1 MGRDRQAVRDRIR
14 HSGLR
19 ERLQSQ
25 QATVAR
31 SAGSVLILVARPR
44 QMQRRAQLHSFP
56 YNLAFLHRDHWSRD
70 FYSRLWTR
78 SHSHQL
84 LKNLVILRTAIWI
97 AGAVF
102 CDGSDI
108 NRARAY
114 RFRPAHR
121 HGKKM
126 RVAKW
131 YVGYGNSASIRPR
144 GSKFI
149 FRHGNLRVR
158 ERRSANGPE
167 MIQLHHESMAHAI
180 EIRDRFERL
189 ALALLRALSISRMEQ
204 RNVPRVVPLPSNRRA
219 HAGVHSPAEKH
230 HGFSAM

>member
-1 MGRDRQAVRDRIR
+1 
-14 HSGLR
+14 
-19 ERLQSQ
+19 
-25 QATVAR
+25 
-31 SAGSVLILVARPR
+31 
-44 QMQRRAQLHSFP
+44 
-56 YNLAFLHRDHWSRD
+56 
-70 FYSRLWTR
+70 
-78 SHSHQL
+78 
-84 LKNLVILRTAIWI
+84 
-97 AGAVF
+97 
-102 CDGSDI
+102 
-108 NRARAY
+108 
-114 RFRPAHR
+114 
-121 HGKKM
+121 M

-131 YVGYGNSASIRPR
+131 DVGYGNSASIRPR

-230 HGFSAM
+230 HGFSAMKHVAHLFPAYLAPVYLADQTPRIAGSQTNLCSCRPSRTGKPSARIHSTSLRGSSPCHFPAGSSNAGENKTCRTRSASRCLAVKSLANS